1 MAISGQQSINIGLPN
16 ESVGSDS
23 LYTAFTKTNT
33 NFGTLFANASN
44 FNTFTANSNSGL
56 TTSST
61 ATSGTV
67 YFDNSGVKSLI
78 AGTGVSL
85 SGSTG
90 DITISATG
98 GNANS
103 GGTVTSVA
111 IANSTRLSV
120 TGGPIVSA
128 GTFNIDL
135 ATSGVTSG
143 TYAQANVTV
152 DTYGRITSI
161 ANGTA
166 GGTVTSVNLTAGDG
180 VSVSGGPITS
190 NGSITVTNT
199 GVTRLNAGAGIALN
213 AGNGNVTVSA
223 TGSTGTVQSVGL
235 TSDTLTITGGPITSI
250 GDIDVE
256 FNKVPVY
263 TIATKPGSGVVG
275 MLIAIS
281 DSPTNAGKMAYWD
294 TTNSRWS
301 YVSDDSA
308 V

>member
-1 MAISGQQSINIGLPN
+1 MAITGQQSINIGLPN
-16 ESVGSDS
+16 ESTGSDS
-23 LYTAFTKTNT
+23 LYIAFTKTNT
-33 NFGTLFANASN
+33 NFSTLFANASS
-44 FNTFTANSNSGL
+44 F
-56 TTSST
+56 
-61 ATSGTV
+61 TSG
-67 YFDNSGVKSLI
+67 NGI
-78 AGTGVSL
+78 
-85 SGSTG
+85 
-90 DITISATG
+90 
-98 GNANS
+98 
-103 GGTVTSVA
+103 A
-111 IANSTRLSV
+111 IANSVISANLVAGNNVSFTTDANGAITIDAISGGNGSSITSV
-120 TGGPIVSA
+120 VA
-128 GTFNIDL
+128 GTGLAGGGSSGNITL
-135 ATSGVTSG
+135 NLSTSGVTAA
-143 TYAQANVTV
+143 TYTNPTLIV
-152 DTYGRITSI
+152 DAYGKITS
-161 ANGTA
+161 ASNNVVS
-166 GGTVTSVNLTAGDG
+166 GTVTSVNLTAGAG

>member
-1 MAISGQQSINIGLPN
+1 MAITGQQSINIGLPN
-16 ESVGSDS
+16 ESTGSDS
-23 LYTAFTKTNT
+23 LYIAFTKTNT
-33 NFGTLFANASN
+33 NFSTLFANASS
-44 FNTFTANSNSGL
+44 F
-56 TTSST
+56 
-61 ATSGTV
+61 TSG
-67 YFDNSGVKSLI
+67 NGI
-78 AGTGVSL
+78 
-85 SGSTG
+85 
-90 DITISATG
+90 
-98 GNANS
+98 
-103 GGTVTSVA
+103 A
-111 IANSTRLSV
+111 IANSVISANLVAGNNVSFTTDANGAITIDAISGGNGSSITSV
-120 TGGPIVSA
+120 VA
-128 GTFNIDL
+128 GTGL
-135 ATSGVTSG
+135 AGGGSSGNVTLSLSTSGVTAA
-143 TYAQANVTV
+143 TYTNPTLIV
-152 DTYGRITSI
+152 DAYGKITS
-161 ANGTA
+161 ASNNVVS
-166 GGTVTSVNLTAGDG
+166 GTVTSVNLTAGAG
-180 VSVSGGPITS
+180 VSVAGGPITS

-235 TSDTLTITGGPITSI
+235 TSNTLTITGGPITTI

-294 TTNSRWS
+294 TTNTRWS

>member
-1 MAISGQQSINIGLPN
+1 MAITGQQSINIGLPN
-16 ESVGSDS
+16 ESTGSDS

-33 NFGTLFANASN
+33 NFSTLFANASS
-44 FNTFTANSNSGL
+44 F
-56 TTSST
+56 
-61 ATSGTV
+61 TSG
-67 YFDNSGVKSLI
+67 NGI
-78 AGTGVSL
+78 
-85 SGSTG
+85 
-90 DITISATG
+90 
-98 GNANS
+98 
-103 GGTVTSVA
+103 A
-111 IANSTRLSV
+111 IANSVISANLVAGNNVSFTTDANGAITIDAISGGNGSSITSV
-120 TGGPIVSA
+120 VAGTGLTGGGSSGNVTLS
-128 GTFNIDL
+128 L
-135 ATSGVTSG
+135 STSGVTAA
-143 TYAQANVTV
+143 TYTNPTLIV
-152 DTYGRITSI
+152 DAYGKITS
-161 ANGTA
+161 ASNNVVS
-166 GGTVTSVNLTAGDG
+166 GTVTSVNLTAGAG
-180 VSVSGGPITS
+180 VSVAGGPITS
-190 NGSITVTNT
+190 TGSITVTNT

-275 MLIAIS
+275 QMIAIS
-281 DSPTNAGKMAYWD
+281 DSAPGGKMAFWD

>member
-1 MAISGQQSINIGLPN
+1 MAITGQQSINIGLPN
-16 ESVGSDS
+16 ESTGSDS
-23 LYTAFTKTNT
+23 LYIAFTKTNT
-33 NFGTLFANASN
+33 NFSTLFANASS
-44 FNTFTANSNSGL
+44 F
-56 TTSST
+56 
-61 ATSGTV
+61 TSG
-67 YFDNSGVKSLI
+67 NGI
-78 AGTGVSL
+78 
-85 SGSTG
+85 
-90 DITISATG
+90 
-98 GNANS
+98 
-103 GGTVTSVA
+103 A
-111 IANSTRLSV
+111 IANSVISANLVAGNNVSFTTDANGAITIDAISGGNGSSITSV
-120 TGGPIVSA
+120 VAGTGLTGGGSSGNVTLS
-128 GTFNIDL
+128 L
-135 ATSGVTSG
+135 STSGVTAA
-143 TYAQANVTV
+143 TYTNPTLIV
-152 DTYGRITSI
+152 DAYGKITS
-161 ANGTA
+161 ASNNVVS
-166 GGTVTSVNLTAGDG
+166 GTVTSVNLTAGAG
-180 VSVSGGPITS
+180 VSVAGGPITS

-235 TSDTLTITGGPITSI
+235 TSNTLTVTGGPITSI

>member
-1 MAISGQQSINIGLPN
+1 MAITGQQSINIGLPN
-16 ESVGSDS
+16 ESTGSDS
-23 LYTAFTKTNT
+23 LYIAFTKTNT
-33 NFGTLFANASN
+33 NFSTLFANASS
-44 FNTFTANSNSGL
+44 F
-56 TTSST
+56 
-61 ATSGTV
+61 TSG
-67 YFDNSGVKSLI
+67 NGI
-78 AGTGVSL
+78 
-85 SGSTG
+85 
-90 DITISATG
+90 
-98 GNANS
+98 
-103 GGTVTSVA
+103 A
-111 IANSTRLSV
+111 IANSVISANLVAGNNVSFTTDANGAITIDAISGGNGSSITSV
-120 TGGPIVSA
+120 VA
-128 GTFNIDL
+128 GTGL
-135 ATSGVTSG
+135 AGGGSSGNVTLSLSTSGVTAA
-143 TYAQANVTV
+143 TYTNPTIIV
-152 DTYGRITSI
+152 DAYGKITS
-161 ANGTA
+161 ASNNVVS
-166 GGTVTSVNLTAGDG
+166 GTVTSVNLTAGAG
-180 VSVSGGPITS
+180 VSVAGGPITS

-235 TSDTLTITGGPITSI
+235 TSNTLTVTGGPITSI

-294 TTNSRWS
+294 TTNTRWS

>member
-1 MAISGQQSINIGLPN
+1 MAITGQQSINIGLPN
-16 ESVGSDS
+16 ESTGSDS

-33 NFGTLFANASN
+33 NFSTLFANASS
-44 FNTFTANSNSGL
+44 F
-56 TTSST
+56 
-61 ATSGTV
+61 TSG
-67 YFDNSGVKSLI
+67 NGI
-78 AGTGVSL
+78 
-85 SGSTG
+85 
-90 DITISATG
+90 
-98 GNANS
+98 
-103 GGTVTSVA
+103 A
-111 IANSTRLSV
+111 IANSVISANLVAGNNVSFTTDANGAITIDAISGGNGSSITSV
-120 TGGPIVSA
+120 VAGTGLTGGGSS
-128 GTFNIDL
+128 GNITL
-135 ATSGVTSG
+135 NLSTSGVTAA
-143 TYAQANVTV
+143 TYTNPTLVV
-152 DTYGRITSI
+152 DAYGKITS
-161 ANGTA
+161 ASNNVVS
-166 GGTVTSVNLTAGDG
+166 GTVTSVNLSAGAG
-180 VSVSGGPITS
+180 VSVAGGPITS

-213 AGNGNVTVSA
+213 AGNGNVTVST

-235 TSDTLTITGGPITSI
+235 TSDTLTITGGPITTI

-263 TIATKPGSGVVG
+263 TTATKPGSGVVG

>member
-1 MAISGQQSINIGLPN
+1 MAITGQQSINIGLPN
-16 ESVGSDS
+16 ESTGSDS
-23 LYTAFTKTNT
+23 LYIAFTKTNT
-33 NFGTLFANASN
+33 NFSTLFANASS
-44 FNTFTANSNSGL
+44 F
-56 TTSST
+56 
-61 ATSGTV
+61 TSG
-67 YFDNSGVKSLI
+67 NGI
-78 AGTGVSL
+78 
-85 SGSTG
+85 
-90 DITISATG
+90 
-98 GNANS
+98 
-103 GGTVTSVA
+103 A
-111 IANSTRLSV
+111 IANSVISANLVAGNNVSFTTDANGAITIDAISGGNGSSITSV
-120 TGGPIVSA
+120 VA
-128 GTFNIDL
+128 GTGL
-135 ATSGVTSG
+135 AGGGSSGNVTLSLSTSGVTAA
-143 TYAQANVTV
+143 TYTNPTLIV
-152 DTYGRITSI
+152 DAYGKITS
-161 ANGTA
+161 ASTNVVS
-166 GGTVTSVNLTAGDG
+166 GTVTSVNLTAGAG
-180 VSVSGGPITS
+180 VSVAGGPITS

-235 TSDTLTITGGPITSI
+235 TSNTLTVTGGPITSI

-294 TTNSRWS
+294 TTNTRWS

>member
-1 MAISGQQSINIGLPN
+1 MAITGQQSINIGLPN
-16 ESVGSDS
+16 ESTGSDS
-23 LYTAFTKTNT
+23 LYIAFTKTNT
-33 NFGTLFANASN
+33 NFSTLFANASS
-44 FNTFTANSNSGL
+44 F
-56 TTSST
+56 
-61 ATSGTV
+61 TSG
-67 YFDNSGVKSLI
+67 NGI
-78 AGTGVSL
+78 
-85 SGSTG
+85 
-90 DITISATG
+90 
-98 GNANS
+98 
-103 GGTVTSVA
+103 A
-111 IANSTRLSV
+111 IANSVISANLVAGNNVSFTTDANGAITIDAISGGNGSSITSV
-120 TGGPIVSA
+120 VA
-128 GTFNIDL
+128 GTGL
-135 ATSGVTSG
+135 AGGGSSGNVTLSLSTSGVTAA
-143 TYAQANVTV
+143 TYTNPTLIV
-152 DTYGRITSI
+152 DAYGKITS
-161 ANGTA
+161 ASNNVVS
-166 GGTVTSVNLTAGDG
+166 GTVTSVNLSAGAG
-180 VSVSGGPITS
+180 VSVAGGPITS
-190 NGSITVTNT
+190 TGSITVTNT

-213 AGNGNVTVSA
+213 AGNGNVTVST

>member
-1 MAISGQQSINIGLPN
+1 MAITGQQSINIGLPN
-16 ESVGSDS
+16 ESTGSDS
-23 LYTAFTKTNT
+23 LYIAFTKTNT
-33 NFGTLFANASN
+33 NFSTLFANASS
-44 FNTFTANSNSGL
+44 FTSGNGISIANSVISANLVAGNNVSFTTDANGAITIDAISGGNGSSI
-56 TTSST
+56 TS
-61 ATSGTV
+61 V
-67 YFDNSGVKSLI
+67 V
-78 AGTGVSL
+78 AGTGLTGGGSSGNVTLSL
-85 SGSTG
+85 S
-90 DITISATG
+90 
-98 GNANS
+98 
-103 GGTVTSVA
+103 
-111 IANSTRLSV
+111 
-120 TGGPIVSA
+120 
-128 GTFNIDL
+128 
-135 ATSGVTSG
+135 TSGVAAA
-143 TYAQANVTV
+143 TYTNPTLVV
-152 DTYGRITSI
+152 DTYGKITS
-161 ANGTA
+161 ASNNVVS
-166 GGTVTSVNLTAGDG
+166 GTVTSVNLTAGAG
-180 VSVSGGPITS
+180 VSVAGGPITS

-294 TTNSRWS
+294 TTNTRWS

>member
-1 MAISGQQSINIGLPN
+1 MAITGQQSINIGLPN
-16 ESVGSDS
+16 ESTGSDS
-23 LYTAFTKTNT
+23 LYIAFTKTNT
-33 NFGTLFANASN
+33 NFSTLFNSGIAPIAGNGISI
-44 FNTFTANSNSGL
+44 ANSVISANLVAGNNVSFTTDANGAITIDAISGGNGSSI
-56 TTSST
+56 TS
-61 ATSGTV
+61 V
-67 YFDNSGVKSLI
+67 V
-78 AGTGVSL
+78 AGTGLAGGGSSGNVTLSL
-85 SGSTG
+85 S
-90 DITISATG
+90 
-98 GNANS
+98 
-103 GGTVTSVA
+103 
-111 IANSTRLSV
+111 
-120 TGGPIVSA
+120 
-128 GTFNIDL
+128 
-135 ATSGVTSG
+135 TSGVTAA
-143 TYAQANVTV
+143 TYTNPTPIV
-152 DTYGRITSI
+152 DAYGKITS
-161 ANGTA
+161 ASNNVVS
-166 GGTVTSVNLTAGDG
+166 GTVTSVNLSAGAG
-180 VSVSGGPITS
+180 VSVAGGPITS

-235 TSDTLTITGGPITSI
+235 TSNTLTVTGGPITSI

-294 TTNSRWS
+294 TTNTRWS

>member
-1 MAISGQQSINIGLPN
+1 MAITGQQSINIGLPN
-16 ESVGSDS
+16 ESTGSDS
-23 LYTAFTKTNT
+23 LYIAFTKTNT
-33 NFGTLFANASN
+33 NFSTLFANASS
-44 FNTFTANSNSGL
+44 F
-56 TTSST
+56 
-61 ATSGTV
+61 TSG
-67 YFDNSGVKSLI
+67 NGI
-78 AGTGVSL
+78 
-85 SGSTG
+85 
-90 DITISATG
+90 
-98 GNANS
+98 
-103 GGTVTSVA
+103 A
-111 IANSTRLSV
+111 IANSVISANLVAGNNVSFTTDANGAITIDAISGGNGSSITSV
-120 TGGPIVSA
+120 VA
-128 GTFNIDL
+128 GTGL
-135 ATSGVTSG
+135 AGGGSSGNVTLSLSTSGVTAA
-143 TYAQANVTV
+143 TYTNPTLIV
-152 DTYGRITSI
+152 DAYGKITS
-161 ANGTA
+161 ASNNVVS
-166 GGTVTSVNLTAGDG
+166 GTVTSVNLSAGAG
-180 VSVSGGPITS
+180 VSVAGGPITS

-235 TSDTLTITGGPITSI
+235 TSNTLTVTGGPITSI

-294 TTNSRWS
+294 TTNTRWS

>member
-1 MAISGQQSINIGLPN
+1 MAITGQQSINIGLPN
-16 ESVGSDS
+16 ESTGSDS
-23 LYTAFTKTNT
+23 LYIAFTKTNT
-33 NFGTLFANASN
+33 NFSTLFANASS
-44 FNTFTANSNSGL
+44 F
-56 TTSST
+56 
-61 ATSGTV
+61 TSG
-67 YFDNSGVKSLI
+67 NGI
-78 AGTGVSL
+78 
-85 SGSTG
+85 
-90 DITISATG
+90 
-98 GNANS
+98 
-103 GGTVTSVA
+103 A
-111 IANSTRLSV
+111 IANSVISANLVAGNNVSFTTDANGAITIDAISGGNGSSITSV
-120 TGGPIVSA
+120 VA
-128 GTFNIDL
+128 GTGL
-135 ATSGVTSG
+135 AGGGSSGNVTLSLSTSGVTAA
-143 TYAQANVTV
+143 TYTNPTLIV
-152 DTYGRITSI
+152 DAYGKITS
-161 ANGTA
+161 ASNNVVS
-166 GGTVTSVNLTAGDG
+166 GTVTSVNLTAGAG
-180 VSVSGGPITS
+180 VSVAGGPITS

-213 AGNGNVTVSA
+213 AGNGNVTVST

>member
-1 MAISGQQSINIGLPN
+1 MAITGQQSINIGLPN
-16 ESVGSDS
+16 ESTGSDS
-23 LYTAFTKTNT
+23 LYIAFTKTNT
-33 NFGTLFANASN
+33 NFSTLFANASS
-44 FNTFTANSNSGL
+44 F
-56 TTSST
+56 
-61 ATSGTV
+61 TSG
-67 YFDNSGVKSLI
+67 NGI
-78 AGTGVSL
+78 
-85 SGSTG
+85 
-90 DITISATG
+90 
-98 GNANS
+98 
-103 GGTVTSVA
+103 A
-111 IANSTRLSV
+111 IANSVISANLVAGNNVSFTTDANGAITIDAISGGNGSSITSV
-120 TGGPIVSA
+120 VA
-128 GTFNIDL
+128 GTGL
-135 ATSGVTSG
+135 AGGGSSGNVTLSLSTSGVTAA
-143 TYAQANVTV
+143 TYTNPTLIV
-152 DTYGRITSI
+152 DAYGKITS
-161 ANGTA
+161 ASNNVVS
-166 GGTVTSVNLTAGDG
+166 GTVTSVNLTAGAG
-180 VSVSGGPITS
+180 VSVAGGPITS

-235 TSDTLTITGGPITSI
+235 TSNTFTVTGGPITSI

-294 TTNSRWS
+294 TTNTRWS

>member
-1 MAISGQQSINIGLPN
+1 MAITGQQSINIGLPN
-16 ESVGSDS
+16 ESTGSDS
-23 LYTAFTKTNT
+23 LYIAFTKTNT
-33 NFGTLFANASN
+33 NFSTLFANASS
-44 FNTFTANSNSGL
+44 F
-56 TTSST
+56 
-61 ATSGTV
+61 TSG
-67 YFDNSGVKSLI
+67 NGI
-78 AGTGVSL
+78 
-85 SGSTG
+85 
-90 DITISATG
+90 
-98 GNANS
+98 
-103 GGTVTSVA
+103 A
-111 IANSTRLSV
+111 IANSVISANLVAGNNVSFTTDANGAITIDAISGGNGSSITSV
-120 TGGPIVSA
+120 VA
-128 GTFNIDL
+128 GTGL
-135 ATSGVTSG
+135 AGGGSSGNVTLSLSTSGVTAA
-143 TYAQANVTV
+143 TYTNPTLIV
-152 DTYGRITSI
+152 DAYGKITS
-161 ANGTA
+161 ASTNVVS
-166 GGTVTSVNLTAGDG
+166 GTVTSVNLTAGAG
-180 VSVSGGPITS
+180 VSVAGGPITS

-213 AGNGNVTVSA
+213 AGNGNVTVST

-235 TSDTLTITGGPITSI
+235 TSDTLTITGGPITTI

>member
-1 MAISGQQSINIGLPN
+1 MAITGQQSINIGLPN
-16 ESVGSDS
+16 ESTGSDS
-23 LYTAFTKTNT
+23 LYIAFTKTNT
-33 NFGTLFANASN
+33 NFSTLFANASS
-44 FNTFTANSNSGL
+44 F
-56 TTSST
+56 
-61 ATSGTV
+61 TSG
-67 YFDNSGVKSLI
+67 NGI
-78 AGTGVSL
+78 
-85 SGSTG
+85 
-90 DITISATG
+90 
-98 GNANS
+98 
-103 GGTVTSVA
+103 A
-111 IANSTRLSV
+111 IANSVISANLVAGNNVSFTTDANGAITIDAISGGNGSSITSV
-120 TGGPIVSA
+120 VA
-128 GTFNIDL
+128 GTGLAGGGSSGNITL
-135 ATSGVTSG
+135 NLSTSGVTAA
-143 TYAQANVTV
+143 TYTNPTLIV
-152 DTYGRITSI
+152 DAYGKITS
-161 ANGTA
+161 ASNNVVS
-166 GGTVTSVNLTAGDG
+166 GTVTSVNLTAGAG
-180 VSVSGGPITS
+180 VSVAGGPITS

-294 TTNSRWS
+294 TTNTRWS

>member
-1 MAISGQQSINIGLPN
+1 MAITGQQSINIGLPN
-16 ESVGSDS
+16 ESTGSDS
-23 LYTAFTKTNT
+23 LYIAFTKTNT
-33 NFGTLFANASN
+33 NFSTLFANASS
-44 FNTFTANSNSGL
+44 F
-56 TTSST
+56 
-61 ATSGTV
+61 TSG
-67 YFDNSGVKSLI
+67 NGI
-78 AGTGVSL
+78 
-85 SGSTG
+85 
-90 DITISATG
+90 
-98 GNANS
+98 
-103 GGTVTSVA
+103 A
-111 IANSTRLSV
+111 IANSVISANLVAGNNVSFTTDANGAITIDAISGGNGSSITSV
-120 TGGPIVSA
+120 VA
-128 GTFNIDL
+128 GTGL
-135 ATSGVTSG
+135 AGGGSSGNVTLSLSTSGVTAA
-143 TYAQANVTV
+143 TYTNPTLIV
-152 DTYGRITSI
+152 DAYGKITS
-161 ANGTA
+161 ASNNVVS
-166 GGTVTSVNLTAGDG
+166 GTVTSVNLTAGAG
-180 VSVSGGPITS
+180 VSVAGGPITS

-294 TTNSRWS
+294 TTNTRWS

>member
-1 MAISGQQSINIGLPN
+1 MAITGQQSINIGLPN
-16 ESVGSDS
+16 ESTGSDS
-23 LYTAFTKTNT
+23 LYIAFTKTNT
-33 NFGTLFANASN
+33 NFSTLFANASS
-44 FNTFTANSNSGL
+44 F
-56 TTSST
+56 
-61 ATSGTV
+61 TSG
-67 YFDNSGVKSLI
+67 NGI
-78 AGTGVSL
+78 
-85 SGSTG
+85 
-90 DITISATG
+90 
-98 GNANS
+98 
-103 GGTVTSVA
+103 A
-111 IANSTRLSV
+111 IANSVISANLVAGNNVSFTTDANGAITIDAISGGNGSSITSV
-120 TGGPIVSA
+120 VA
-128 GTFNIDL
+128 GTGL
-135 ATSGVTSG
+135 AGGGSSGNVTLSLSTSGVTAA
-143 TYAQANVTV
+143 TYTNPTLIV
-152 DTYGRITSI
+152 DAYGKITS
-161 ANGTA
+161 ASNNVVS
-166 GGTVTSVNLTAGDG
+166 GTVTSVNLSAGAG
-180 VSVSGGPITS
+180 VSVAGGPITS

-213 AGNGNVTVSA
+213 AGNGNVTVST

-235 TSDTLTITGGPITSI
+235 TSDTLTITGGPITTI

>member
-1 MAISGQQSINIGLPN
+1 MAITGQQSINIGLPN
-16 ESVGSDS
+16 ESTGSDS
-23 LYTAFTKTNT
+23 LYIAFTKTNT
-33 NFGTLFANASN
+33 NFSTLFANASS
-44 FNTFTANSNSGL
+44 F
-56 TTSST
+56 
-61 ATSGTV
+61 TSG
-67 YFDNSGVKSLI
+67 NGI
-78 AGTGVSL
+78 
-85 SGSTG
+85 
-90 DITISATG
+90 
-98 GNANS
+98 
-103 GGTVTSVA
+103 A
-111 IANSTRLSV
+111 IANSVISANLVAGNNVSFTTDANGAITIDAISGGNGSSITSV
-120 TGGPIVSA
+120 VA
-128 GTFNIDL
+128 GTGL
-135 ATSGVTSG
+135 AGGGSSGNVTLSLSTSGVTAA
-143 TYAQANVTV
+143 TYTNPTLIV
-152 DTYGRITSI
+152 DAYGKITS
-161 ANGTA
+161 ASNNVVS
-166 GGTVTSVNLTAGDG
+166 GTVTSVNLSAGAG
-180 VSVSGGPITS
+180 VSVAGGPITS
-190 NGSITVTNT
+190 TGSIIVTNT

-213 AGNGNVTVSA
+213 AGNGNVTVST

>member
-1 MAISGQQSINIGLPN
+1 MAITGQQSINIGLPN
-16 ESVGSDS
+16 ESTGSDS
-23 LYTAFTKTNT
+23 LYIAFTKTNT
-33 NFGTLFANASN
+33 NFSTLFANASS
-44 FNTFTANSNSGL
+44 F
-56 TTSST
+56 
-61 ATSGTV
+61 TSG
-67 YFDNSGVKSLI
+67 NGI
-78 AGTGVSL
+78 
-85 SGSTG
+85 
-90 DITISATG
+90 
-98 GNANS
+98 
-103 GGTVTSVA
+103 A
-111 IANSTRLSV
+111 IANSVISANLVAGNNVSFTTDANGAITIDAISGGNGSSITSV
-120 TGGPIVSA
+120 VA
-128 GTFNIDL
+128 GTGL
-135 ATSGVTSG
+135 AGGGSSGNVTLSLSTSGVTAA
-143 TYAQANVTV
+143 TYTNPTLIV
-152 DTYGRITSI
+152 DAYGKITS
-161 ANGTA
+161 ASNNVVS
-166 GGTVTSVNLTAGDG
+166 GTVTSVNLTAGAG
-180 VSVSGGPITS
+180 VSVAGGPITS

-235 TSDTLTITGGPITSI
+235 TSNTLTVTGGPITSI

-294 TTNSRWS
+294 TTNTRWS

>member
-1 MAISGQQSINIGLPN
+1 MAITGQQSINIGLPN
-16 ESVGSDS
+16 ESTGSDS
-23 LYTAFTKTNT
+23 LYIAFTKTNT
-33 NFGTLFANASN
+33 NFSTLFANASS
-44 FNTFTANSNSGL
+44 F
-56 TTSST
+56 
-61 ATSGTV
+61 TSG
-67 YFDNSGVKSLI
+67 NGI
-78 AGTGVSL
+78 
-85 SGSTG
+85 
-90 DITISATG
+90 
-98 GNANS
+98 
-103 GGTVTSVA
+103 A
-111 IANSTRLSV
+111 IANSVISANLVAGNNVSFTTDANGAITIDAISGGNGSSITSV
-120 TGGPIVSA
+120 VAGTGLTGGGSSGNVTLS
-128 GTFNIDL
+128 L
-135 ATSGVTSG
+135 STSGVTAA
-143 TYAQANVTV
+143 TYTNPTLIV
-152 DTYGRITSI
+152 DAYGKITS
-161 ANGTA
+161 ASNNVVS
-166 GGTVTSVNLTAGDG
+166 GTVTSVNLSAGAG
-180 VSVSGGPITS
+180 VSVAGGPITS

-213 AGNGNVTVSA
+213 AGNGNVTVST

-294 TTNSRWS
+294 TTNTRWS

>member
-1 MAISGQQSINIGLPN
+1 MAITGQQSINIGLPN
-16 ESVGSDS
+16 ESTGSDS
-23 LYTAFTKTNT
+23 LYIAFTKTNT
-33 NFGTLFANASN
+33 NFSTLFANASS
-44 FNTFTANSNSGL
+44 F
-56 TTSST
+56 
-61 ATSGTV
+61 TSG
-67 YFDNSGVKSLI
+67 NGI
-78 AGTGVSL
+78 
-85 SGSTG
+85 
-90 DITISATG
+90 
-98 GNANS
+98 
-103 GGTVTSVA
+103 A
-111 IANSTRLSV
+111 IANSVISANLVAGNNVSFTTDANGAITIDAISGGNGSSITSV
-120 TGGPIVSA
+120 VA
-128 GTFNIDL
+128 GTGL
-135 ATSGVTSG
+135 AGGGSSGNVTLSLSTSGVTAA
-143 TYAQANVTV
+143 TYTNPTPIV
-152 DTYGRITSI
+152 DAYGKITS
-161 ANGTA
+161 ASNNVVS
-166 GGTVTSVNLTAGDG
+166 GTVTSVNLTAGAG
-180 VSVSGGPITS
+180 VSVAGGPITS

-235 TSDTLTITGGPITSI
+235 TSNTLTVTGGPITSI

-294 TTNSRWS
+294 TTNTRWS

>member
-1 MAISGQQSINIGLPN
+1 MAITGQQSINIGLPN
-16 ESVGSDS
+16 ESTGSDS
-23 LYTAFTKTNT
+23 LYIAFTKTNT
-33 NFGTLFANASN
+33 NFSTLFANASS
-44 FNTFTANSNSGL
+44 F
-56 TTSST
+56 
-61 ATSGTV
+61 TSG
-67 YFDNSGVKSLI
+67 NGI
-78 AGTGVSL
+78 
-85 SGSTG
+85 
-90 DITISATG
+90 
-98 GNANS
+98 
-103 GGTVTSVA
+103 A
-111 IANSTRLSV
+111 IANSVISANLVAGNNVSFTTDANGAITIDAISGGNGSSITSV
-120 TGGPIVSA
+120 VA
-128 GTFNIDL
+128 GTGLAGGGSSGNITL
-135 ATSGVTSG
+135 NLSTSGVTAA
-143 TYAQANVTV
+143 TYTNPTLIV
-152 DTYGRITSI
+152 DAYGKITS
-161 ANGTA
+161 ASNNVVS
-166 GGTVTSVNLTAGDG
+166 GTVTSVNLTAGAG
-180 VSVSGGPITS
+180 VSVAGGPITS